1 MMSDEKTIE
10 KAIKNAAASVE
21 IEGYHID
28 EQSKERCRQLLRKEI
43 TMQGYIALIE
53 KQAGGCSD

>member
-1 MMSDEKTIE
+1 MTYE

-28 EQSKERCRQLLRKEI
+28 EQTKELVRQLLEEKI
-43 TMQGYIALIE
+43 TMDEYIALVL
-53 KQAGGCSD
+53 KQAGVAI